1 MLIASA
7 GFVQHQKKHELASED
22 ISFHFISFQFI
33 SEVNITVEE
42 RLANDEVALSPEF
55 LDQYP
60 DFAGTAWY
68 YFDQDLLDE
77 AIYLGQEINSDNDPA

>member
-22 ISFHFISFQFI
+22 ISFHFIS
-33 SEVNITVEE
+33 EVNITVGI

-77 AIYLGQEINSDNDPA
+77 AIYWGQEINSDNDPA

>member
-1 MLIASA
+1 M
-7 GFVQHQKKHELASED
+7 
-22 ISFHFISFQFI
+22 
-33 SEVNITVEE
+33 EE

-60 DFAGTAWY
+60 DFADTAWY

-77 AIYLGQEINSDNDPA
+77 AIYLGQEINPDNDPA

>member
-1 MLIASA
+1 MGI
-7 GFVQHQKKHELASED
+7 
-22 ISFHFISFQFI
+22 
-33 SEVNITVEE
+33 

-60 DFAGTAWY
+60 DFADTAWY
-68 YFDQDLLDE
+68 YFDQNLLDE